1 MAGRRHVIL
10 GDGAAGVTAAE
21 TLRRLD
27 PAGSI
32 TVVSDDPHPAYF
44 RAALTNYLLGE
55 LREDRI
61 WAVPPSFYRDLGV
74 SRVFARAAA
83 VDSAAALVHLTGGE
97 RLPYEALLIAT
108 GARARPAPFA
118 SAHLPGVLALR
129 TLQDARAVLD
139 HLATTRPL
147 RALVVGGGP
156 LGLEWAH
163 ALRERGAAV
172 TLLARGER
180 LMPEVLDVTASDL
193 LIARLTRAGIEVRLG
208 DEVAEA
214 IAGPG
219 GRVAGATTRRGHEI
233 GCDLIAV
240 AVGVTCNV
248 ELLGGSGVALG
259 PRGGALVDD
268 RMATSVASVYA
279 AGDVAEHRGRLLQLW
294 EPARRMAA
302 VAAANM
308 AGAEAVYA
316 PGAHYFAT
324 RLHDL
329 DFAAVGATDAEPGDE
344 VITARPR
351 ATGRIAHRR
360 LVLREGRLR
369 GALMIGERSEGVRRR
384 GRLYQRLIDLGLD
397 LSGIRGALL
406 DDAFDLRAWIETRS
420 LVARPLG
427 PDPDPTAVRPADV
440 RATQRMTLP
449 VAAMGAAA
457 QAPTVRAGPLG
468 VELGALTERAG
479 PLGVELGAL
488 TERAAPQVMLSIG
501 LRRPDPVAPSITAAV
516 APAFLDAP
524 DRRWALDREVV
535 SLGRGAP
542 ATVTLDDPEVSLRHA
557 EIVCHAGARW
567 LRDSGSRAGTWING
581 ARVTTPHALRDG
593 DRLRL
598 GATTLTFRGGP
609 AAAPPAVA
617 PTAPGAIGIP
627 VLEIRKG
634 RGVGLTF
641 ALSGPEVTVGRDPD
655 SAVRLDD
662 LSVSR
667 RHARLIESAAG
678 WTITDLES
686 SRGTRRN
693 GKHLAPGEAAPLDEG
708 DVIAVGDVELGFTRR
723 ERA

>member
-83 VDSAAALVHLTGGE
+83 VDTAAALVHLTGGE

-163 ALRERGAAV
+163 ALRERGATV

-193 LIARLTRAGIEVRLG
+193 LIARLTRGGIEVRLG

-219 GRVAGATTRRGHEI
+219 GRVAGATTRRGHQI
-233 GCDLIAV
+233 ACDLIAV
-240 AVGVTCNV
+240 AVGVACNV

-329 DFAAVGATDAEPGDE
+329 DFAAVGATEAEPGDV

-351 ATGRIAHRR
+351 TTGRIAHRR
-360 LVLREGRLR
+360 LVLRDDQLR

-384 GRLYQRLIDLGLD
+384 GRLYQRLIDLGLPV
-397 LSGIRGALL
+397 SGIRGALL

-427 PDPDPTAVRPADV
+427 PDPDPAAAVRPADV

-449 VAAMGAAA
+449 LAAMGAAA

-468 VELGALTERAG
+468 VELGALTERA
-479 PLGVELGAL
+479 
-488 TERAAPQVMLSIG
+488 APPAMLSIG
-501 LRRPDPVAPSITAAV
+501 LCRPDPVAPSITAAV

-609 AAAPPAVA
+609 AAAPPAVQ
-617 PTAPGAIGIP
+617 PTTPDAIGIP

-641 ALSGPEVTVGRDPD
+641 ALSGPEVTVGRDPE

-693 GKHLAPGEAAPLDEG
+693 GKHLAPGEAAPLDDG

-723 ERA
+723 APAAERA